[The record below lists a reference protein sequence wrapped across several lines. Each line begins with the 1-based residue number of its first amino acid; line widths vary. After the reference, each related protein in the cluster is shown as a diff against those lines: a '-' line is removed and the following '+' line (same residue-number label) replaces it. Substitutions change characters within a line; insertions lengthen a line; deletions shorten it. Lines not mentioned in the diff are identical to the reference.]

1 MRTPDI
7 TAYEFNA
14 QALATVSAHV
24 MNRNYLTVTRSG
36 RKAHAYAI
44 SGDKTTTFGRAA

>member
-1 MRTPDI
+1 MKTQDI
-7 TAYEFNA
+7 TSYEFNA

-24 MNRNYLTVTRSG
+24 MNRNYLTMTRNG

-44 SGDKTTTFGRAA
+44 SGDKTSTFGRAA